1 MSRPAARSPGS
12 STATTT
18 NAATLRRNETT
29 RRPQLAGRGPMVA
42 DRGTAGGPWV
52 TAARLDDAQ
61 EPGAE

>member
-42 DRGTAGGPWV
+42 DRGTA
-52 TAARLDDAQ
+52 ARLD
-61 EPGAE
+61 GADGGRFW